1 MPLVTRRAP
10 RDEAN
15 GGQAAVARAGSL
27 FPRCSNP
34 RCATG
39 WVHLWR
45 SRRIPAFEGKWAC
58 SAECMRELVAAA
70 VRRAM
75 DGGDA
80 GGLVH
85 PHRLPMGLTLVEQGK
100 ITARQLREALEGQR
114 RAAEEGGER
123 MRLGEWLL
131 KSGVLGEPA
140 LTRALGAQ
148 WNCPVFSL
156 DGYRPQE
163 LASALPRFLSDA
175 LGALPVRAPGGTQLH
190 VAFSGRVDR
199 TLSYAL
205 ERMTGLKVVAGVAR
219 DSEFVAAQGRYLAS
233 EGPRARFLEAA
244 SSRVLVR
251 TLANLIET
259 EKPVEARL
267 ARVHDYY
274 WLRLWRRTE
283 EGSGLASPDAV
294 EDLLATL
301 GGATGSPGRINQI
314 SK

>member
-1 MPLVTRRAP
+1 MPLVTRKATG
-10 RDEAN
+10 EEE
-15 GGQAAVARAGSL
+15 GGGKSGAARAGSL
-27 FPRCSNP
+27 FPRCGNP

-39 WVHLWR
+39 WMHLWR

-58 SAECMRELVAAA
+58 SPECMRELVAAA

-80 GGLVH
+80 VPLAH
-85 PHRLPMGLTLVEQGK
+85 PHRLPMGLTLVEQGRL
-100 ITARQLREALEGQR
+100 TAGQLHEALEGQR
-114 RAAEEGGER
+114 RAAEEGGET

-131 KSGVLGEPA
+131 RSGVLGEPA
-140 LTRALGAQ
+140 LTRALSAQ

-163 LASALPRFLSDA
+163 LATAVPRFLSDA

-190 VAFSGRVDR
+190 VAFSGGVDR
-199 TLSYAL
+199 SLSYAL

-219 DSEFVAAQGRYLAS
+219 DSEFVAAQERYLAT

-244 SSRVLVR
+244 SSWVLVR
-251 TLANLIET
+251 TLAKLIET

-267 ARVHDYY
+267 VRVHDYY

-283 EGSGLASPDAV
+283 EGSGLAAPDTV

-301 GGATGSPGRINQI
+301 GSASGSRGRPGQI
-314 SK
+314 SE

>member
-1 MPLVTRRAP
+1 MPLVTRKTPGA
-10 RDEAN
+10 EEN
-15 GGQAAVARAGSL
+15 GEQSQAMRAGSL
-27 FPRCSNP
+27 FPHCANP

-39 WVHLWR
+39 WMHLWR
-45 SRRIPAFEGKWAC
+45 SRRVPGFEGKWAC

-75 DGGDA
+75 DGGDGA
-80 GGLVH
+80 PLPH
-85 PHRLPMGLTLVEQGK
+85 PHRLPMGLTLVEQGR
-100 ITARQLREALEGQR
+100 ITAVQLNEALRGQR
-114 RAAEEGGER
+114 RAAEEGGEH

-131 KSGVLGEPA
+131 KSGVLREPA
-140 LTRALGAQ
+140 LTRALSAQ

-163 LASALPRFLSDA
+163 LASAMPRFLSDA

-199 TLSYAL
+199 SLSYAL
-205 ERMTGLKVVAGVAR
+205 EQMTGLKVVAGVAR
-219 DSEFVAAQGRYLAS
+219 DSEFVAAQELYLATD
-233 EGPRARFLEAA
+233 GPRARFLEAA
-244 SSRVLVR
+244 SSWVLVR
-251 TLANLIET
+251 TLAKLIET
-259 EKPVEARL
+259 EKPVAARL

-283 EGSGLASPDAV
+283 EGSGLAAPDAV

-301 GGATGSPGRINQI
+301 GGPSGTRGRTSQI

>member
-1 MPLVTRRAP
+1 
-10 RDEAN
+10 
-15 GGQAAVARAGSL
+15 
-27 FPRCSNP
+27 
-34 RCATG
+34 
-39 WVHLWR
+39 
-45 SRRIPAFEGKWAC
+45 
-58 SAECMRELVAAA
+58 MRELVAAA

-219 DSEFVAAQGRYLAS
+219 DSEFVAAQGRCNVAVIAIAS
-233 EGPRARFLEAA
+233 TSILLIRNVFSHLPRTTTIDRLFPSAPA
-244 SSRVLVR
+244 SALSR
-251 TLANLIET
+251 
-259 EKPVEARL
+259 
-267 ARVHDYY
+267 
-274 WLRLWRRTE
+274 
-283 EGSGLASPDAV
+283 
-294 EDLLATL
+294 
-301 GGATGSPGRINQI
+301 
-314 SK
+314 